1 MELLAQV
8 VLHLFLILFVA
19 IAAPISAVV
28 ALATMVQELIVQS
41 APHKAQ
47 DASGLRFAGPVP

>member
-19 IAAPISAVV
+19 IAVPISAVI
-28 ALATMVQELIVQS
+28 ALATMVQELIATRARHPLLQS
-41 APHKAQ
+41 V
-47 DASGLRFAGPVP
+47 SG

>member
-19 IAAPISAVV
+19 IAVPISALV
-28 ALATMVQELIVQS
+28 ALATMVQELIVRS
-41 APHKAQ
+41 APHKAEG
-47 DASGLRFAGPVP
+47 ASGLRFAR